1 MYPEVISNHQQ
12 QQQQQ
17 QQQVK
22 YCMSFISYAAYSC
35 SKGKNA
41 HAASNAEWEVS
52 LAFNG
57 LQTPTGRLQ
66 QAPSNIMVPGV
77 LVPPLSESPQR
88 PPPSTRFE
96 KPSNTTS
103 FDPYSRFG
111 VNSLEASLSLTH
123 TERRGTAANAS
134 WRIRD
139 IDWKFCFRSQH
150 YGTAFFALMI
160 IIALGVI
167 HWTAKPKSRP
177 FCELPILHWIEC
189 NLESASC
196 AAAQEPISQSKHKL
210 CIAFDPS

>member
-1 MYPEVISNHQQ
+1 MLL
-12 QQQQQ
+12 
-17 QQQVK
+17 
-22 YCMSFISYAAYSC
+22 AAALRLGLPIPDLNVVQE
-35 SKGKNA
+35 KG
-41 HAASNAEWEVS
+41 V
-52 LAFNG
+52 LLCQ

-66 QAPSNIMVPGV
+66 QSPSNILVPGV
-77 LVPPLSESPQR
+77 LVPPLSESPRR

-111 VNSLEASLSLTH
+111 ANSLEASLSLTH

-134 WRIRD
+134 WRVRD

-177 FCELPILHWIEC
+177 FCK
-189 NLESASC
+189 SC
-196 AAAQEPISQSKHKL
+196 TL
-210 CIAFDPS
+210 L